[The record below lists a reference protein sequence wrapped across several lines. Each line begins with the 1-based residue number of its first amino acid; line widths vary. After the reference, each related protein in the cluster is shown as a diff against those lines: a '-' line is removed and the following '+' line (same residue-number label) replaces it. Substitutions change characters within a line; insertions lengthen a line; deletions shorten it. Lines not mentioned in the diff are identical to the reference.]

1 MKNRNLAQI
10 ITRVG
15 ILSALASVLYIF
27 PEITIIPPIYKLDFS
42 TLPALL
48 GGYALGP
55 WYSLLI
61 IGIKDLIGLLH
72 SSTLGVGELADFLM
86 SGSFCLVASFIF
98 RYMRSVKGALLGS
111 LAGIVTIAIVG
122 AVANYFI
129 MIPFYITVMNFEL
142 NTILGMIQDTIP
154 AVDSLWKLILFAT
167 VPFNLLKGAVLCIVN
182 LALFRYLK
190 TFLQVKAKQ

>member
-142 NTILGMIQDTIP
+142 NTILGMIQDTI
-154 AVDSLWKLILFAT
+154 IRF
-167 VPFNLLKGAVLCIVN
+167 
-182 LALFRYLK
+182 
-190 TFLQVKAKQ
+190 